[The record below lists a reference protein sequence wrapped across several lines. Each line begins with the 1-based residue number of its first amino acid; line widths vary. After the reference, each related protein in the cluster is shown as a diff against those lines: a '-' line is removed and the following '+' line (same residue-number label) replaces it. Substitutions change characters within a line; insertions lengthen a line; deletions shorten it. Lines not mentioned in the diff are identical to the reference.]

1 MSELMWNYLII
12 NGTKILPLVQEFLNE
27 KIDLPYCFKHTS
39 CGDLNVVFE
48 SKGHADFFKYQWEKY
63 NMGQVSGEWLFQF
76 IPGLNCLSKY
86 NFTSSIVQPNNSF
99 VDVFL

>member
-1 MSELMWNYLII
+1 MWNYLII

-63 NMGQVSGEWLFQF
+63 NMGQVSGEYKKNMEY
-76 IPGLNCLSKY
+76 LNM
-86 NFTSSIVQPNNSF
+86 NVIVREKGE
-99 VDVFL
+99 